1 MPNKNG
7 EWGFANLAATRYDP
21 RHPEQAD
28 VNAMARRK
36 KGRPIDGWIVLDKPE
51 GMGSTNA
58 VSAVKRALDAQKAGH
73 GGTLDPFATGLLP
86 IALGEATKTV
96 QYVMDGDKTYR
107 FTVRFGAQTDTLDP
121 EGDVVATSDARPTD
135 GEIKAALPGFLGD
148 IDQIPPAYSA
158 IKINGERAY
167 DLARAGEAPEMKSR
181 QVWIESFEM
190 IDRPDADHAVFD
202 LVCGKGTYVRSLA
215 RDLAAAL
222 GTVGDV
228 SVLRRM
234 AVGPFTES
242 QAISLDAVAEI
253 GHKPAESRGLLAIEA
268 ALAGIPAMALN
279 EAETVRIRNG
289 QSVSLL
295 RKVDLARIAD
305 LKDGDEVV
313 AFNGD
318 CAVALARY
326 DRGEVH
332 PVRVLNR

>member
-1 MPNKNG
+1 
-7 EWGFANLAATRYDP
+7 
-21 RHPEQAD
+21 
-28 VNAMARRK
+28 MARRK

-121 EGDVVATSDARPTD
+121 EGDIVATSDARPTD
-135 GEIKAALPGFLGD
+135 AEIQAALPGFLGV
-148 IDQIPPAYSA
+148 IDQIPPAFSA

-167 DLARAGEAPEMKSR
+167 DLARAGEAPEMKAR
-181 QVWIESFEM
+181 EVWIESFEM
-190 IDRPDADHAVFD
+190 IDRPDADHGVFD

-215 RDLAAAL
+215 RDLATAL

-228 SVLRRM
+228 SVLRRT

-242 QAISLDAVAEI
+242 QAISLDAVEEI
-253 GHKPAESRGLLAIEA
+253 GHKPAESRGMLAVEA

-279 EAETVRIRNG
+279 EAEAVQIRNG
-289 QSVSLL
+289 QSVSLF

-305 LKDGDEVV
+305 LEDGQDVV
-313 AFNGD
+313 AYVGD
-318 CAVALARY
+318 HAVALARY
-326 DRGEVH
+326 DRGTIS
-332 PVRVLNR
+332 PVRVLNH